1 MQLFELSYTDLIDY
15 SELDSFENILDILF
29 NSSDYFYNV
38 VNDFRSRLK
47 YYDSGRSTNLLQD
60 YEMEDEYFEMQQH
73 R

>member
-1 MQLFELSYTDLIDY
+1 MKINIAILGSTGSIG
-15 SELDSFENILDILF
+15 ENILDIVF

-38 VNDFRSRLK
+38 VNDFRSRVK
-47 YYDSGRSTNLLQD
+47 YYDSGRSTNLFQD